1 MDAERQDTPHEVIDL
16 IAESLMP
23 GRRDV
28 LRRIFNAHGARAPL
42 IIWTPVVEE
51 LQSPLMRRFAE
62 VCRSFADESGQV
74 RDDTFSLEA
83 LGPIAAW
90 MMIVEPEG
98 DEFRYT
104 HYGAGIAEHYGRDMT
119 GETTHSFSTHIGQFF
134 KALYRA
140 AAERREWV
148 LSEHEPPAR
157 IFVRSWRRLIVPL
170 MDADGETVLRFAVAN
185 FPENELRAGLE
196 LITDPVFVL
205 AEDHRVQYANRA
217 AQRMFGFDTMQAH
230 DAELTKLC
238 GVEVDT
244 PASPEDMLSQ
254 GRVDDSLRLSLRGG
268 IAERLVVT
276 VSAAEHRGTA
286 FYVVVMRQIGA

>member
-1 MDAERQDTPHEVIDL
+1 MDAERQDTPHEAVDL

-23 GRRDV
+23 GRRDI
-28 LRRIFNAHGARAPL
+28 LRRIFNDHGARAPM
-42 IIWTPVVEE
+42 IIWSPAVDE

-62 VCRSFADESGQV
+62 ICRGFMDDTGQV
-74 RDDTFSLEA
+74 PASAFSLEA

-90 MMIVEPEG
+90 TMIVEPEG
-98 DEFRYT
+98 DEFRYA

-119 GETTHSFSTHIGQFF
+119 GETTRGFTTHIAQFF

-170 MDADGETVLRFAVAN
+170 MDDAGETVLRFAVAN

-205 AEDHRVQYANRA
+205 AEDQRVQYANRA
-217 AQRMFGFDTMQAH
+217 AQRMFGFDTMRAH
-230 DAELTKLC
+230 DADLTALC
-238 GVEVDT
+238 GVEVET
-244 PASPEDMLSQ
+244 PVSPEEMLSQ
-254 GRVDDSLRLSLRGG
+254 GQVEDSLRLSLRGG